1 MRKVW
6 FTADTHFGHKR
17 IPFYTQRKFCL
28 SQHEIEVM
36 EAIYEDKKSV
46 TSVWS
51 PSWESI
57 VRMDEYLIERIN
69 SFVGKDDIL
78 WHLGDF
84 SFGRKNERAEAA
96 ARYRGKI
103 ECRNVFLVMGNH
115 DSPEVKPVFQGC
127 HDTCEV
133 KVNSKSIVLSHYA
146 HAFWNKSHN
155 KSWMLYG
162 HAHGTAEEWLDAH
175 MPGRLSMD
183 VGVDNVFKVLG
194 EYRPI
199 SFDELS
205 VIFSQRNGHIV
216 DRSRPV
222 ATKSLYNPQN

>member
-1 MRKVW
+1 MKKVW

-17 IPFYTQRKFCL
+17 IPFYTKRRFCL
-28 SQHEIEVM
+28 SPQENETM
-36 EAIYEDKKSV
+36 EAIYQNKNFSS
-46 TSVWS
+46 TWS

-57 VRMDEYLIERIN
+57 SRMDEYLFDKIN
-69 SFVGKDDIL
+69 SFVGRDDIL

-84 SFGRKNERAEAA
+84 CFGRREEREKV
-96 ARYRGKI
+96 ARQYRSRI
-103 ECRNVFLVMGNH
+103 ECRNVFLIMGNH
-115 DSPEVKPVFQGC
+115 DSPEIKTVFDGC
-127 HDTCEV
+127 HDSYEV

-162 HAHGTAEEWLDAH
+162 HAHGTAEDWLDAH

-183 VGVDNVFKVLG
+183 VGVDNVFKILG

-199 SFDELS
+199 SFEEIND
-205 VIFSQRNGHIV
+205 IFSQRNGHIV
-216 DRSRPV
+216 DQSRPV
-222 ATKSLYNPQN
+222 VTKALYSKKN